1 MFRSLIDQC
10 VVSCYKELINS
21 KEEEIQ
27 CLVKKYQKEFKREAD
42 FILQTI
48 VENLVSKAILEQLS
62 DEQLEDMI
70 VPELENQFSDLQKFQ
85 KSVLVEVCVEGLE
98 EEINRVLELPMAC
111 SIEQFACAILGTFQ
125 CEGNHLY
132 SVNYKDDRFVSLF
145 EGDDPDENIWY
156 ASYVYLTQLNL
167 RKNSKLEIE
176 YDYGEN
182 YTFKIHVQAIKK
194 HSYLFKMEDA
204 QILDGKGFGIWEDSH
219 VYLDLYYK
227 DRKAFYERLEAD
239 HLEENMFPVDVNF
252 DLDIENDALYDYTLN
267 VLETYKVD

>member
-70 VPELENQFSDLQKFQ
+70 VSELENQFSDLQKFQ
-85 KSVLVEVCVEGLE
+85 KSVLVEVLE

-204 QILDGKGFGIWEDSH
+204 QILGGKGFGIWEDSH